1 MKYWK
6 SLLSSRDTA
15 SSKRLVTLIMAA
27 HLIVT
32 SLLVSFFTF
41 YLILYVPKGTVNP
54 SLIELLKVV
63 LGYDFYIVLAGL
75 TFITQE
81 TFGQLMLQS
90 AKAKAEA
97 VTRTGLPQADTIN
110 VDTVNVDQKEK
121 EAPAKKNT
129 KRQ

>member
-1 MKYWK
+1 MRKYWK
-6 SLLSSRDTA
+6 RILSSKDA
-15 SSKRLVTLIMAA
+15 SSSKRLVTLIMAG
-27 HLIVT
+27 HLILT

-54 SLIELLKVV
+54 ALIDLLKIV

-81 TFGQLMLQS
+81 NFGQLMLE
-90 AKAKAEA
+90 KAKVSASA
-97 VTRTGLPQADTIN
+97 VVQSGLPQADTIN
-110 VDTVNVDQKEK
+110 VETVNVAKQSGD
-121 EAPAKKNT
+121 AKKNT